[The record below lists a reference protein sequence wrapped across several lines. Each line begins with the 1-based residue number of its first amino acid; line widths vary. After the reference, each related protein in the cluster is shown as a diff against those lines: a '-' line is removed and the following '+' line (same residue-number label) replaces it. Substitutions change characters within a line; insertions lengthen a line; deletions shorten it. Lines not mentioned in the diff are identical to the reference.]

1 MDTRAKIEIALGK
14 TKADIILRGGLI
26 ANVLTKEILESDVV
40 ITAGYIGHVGK
51 DTSDFEG
58 KKTRIIDLKGK
69 IICPGLIES
78 HIHVE
83 SSMLSVTQF
92 SRAVIPHGTTT
103 CVIDPHELVNVT
115 GVQGLEVFL
124 EQAKKSPIRF
134 LVEAPSCVPSSPG
147 FETSGAELNSATIT
161 KLMEREDIFALA
173 EMMNYPGVLFT
184 DKEVLA
190 KIDAA
195 KNVNKLIE
203 GHAPLLKGKELQA
216 YIAAGISSDHEASS
230 AEEVLEKLRLG
241 MKIQLREGSFAR
253 DLSNI
258 VHEIKEMEID
268 TRNIMIASDDRNPV
282 DLFEKGHLDYS
293 FRLAVK
299 AGMDPMTVL
308 QMLTINPATHLGLDN
323 EIGSIAP
330 GKIADLIIVD
340 NLKNFNL
347 MTTIIDGKI
356 QFEEG
361 ELKEK
366 YRKEKYPNF
375 VVNTMFNLEIPQLAD
390 IMFRI
395 NEGKTVKVR
404 TIGVNEHSLV
414 TDSLV
419 SELKVVDKFIV
430 PDLENDILPV
440 IVMNR
445 HTSESNIGKG
455 FVKGLGIKNGAIAS
469 TVAHDCHQLICVG
482 TCYDMMIEAIWEL
495 KDSNGGLV
503 IVTEEENTVL
513 PLEFAGIMSVKKY
526 EDVIADFKNLGEAL
540 EKLTSKISEPFMALA
555 FVALPVI
562 PHLKLTDR
570 GLVDV
575 DKFEIIDVVTEKS

>member
-1 MDTRAKIEIALGK
+1 MDTKTKIESALGK
-14 TKADIILRGGLI
+14 TKADIILRGGVV
-26 ANVLTKEILESDVV
+26 ANVLTKEILESDVA
-40 ITAGYIGHVGK
+40 ITAGYISHVGK
-51 DTSDFEG
+51 ETADFEDN
-58 KKTRIIDLKGK
+58 KTRIIELEGK
-69 IICPGLIES
+69 MICPGLIES

-83 SSMLSVTQF
+83 SSMLSITQF

-103 CVIDPHELVNVT
+103 CVIDPHELVNVA
-115 GVQGLEVFL
+115 GVQGLEIFL
-124 EQAKKSPIRF
+124 EQAKESPIRF
-134 LVEAPSCVPSSPG
+134 LVEAPSCVPSLPG

-184 DKEVLA
+184 DNEVLA

-195 KNVNKLIE
+195 KKTGKLIE

-230 AEEVLEKLRLG
+230 IEEVLEKLRLG
-241 MKIQLREGSFAR
+241 MKIQLREGSFAK
-253 DLSNI
+253 DLSNV
-258 VHEIKEMEID
+258 VHELKEMEID

-282 DLFEKGHLDYS
+282 DLLEKGHLDYS
-293 FRLAVK
+293 FRLAVN
-299 AGMDPMTVL
+299 AGMNPMTVL
-308 QMLTINPATHLGLDN
+308 QMLTINPATHLGMDN

-330 GKIADLIIVD
+330 GKVADLIIVD

-347 MTTIIDGKI
+347 ITTIIGGQIHFD
-356 QFEEG
+356 EG
-361 ELKEK
+361 ELKVK
-366 YRKEKYPNF
+366 SKEDKYPKF
-375 VVNTMFNLEIPQLAD
+375 VVNTMFNLEIPQLTD
-390 IMFRI
+390 IMFMVP
-395 NEGKTVKVR
+395 EEEKVKVR
-404 TIGVNEHSLV
+404 TIGLNEHSLI

-419 SELKVVDKFIV
+419 SELEVVDKFIV
-430 PDLENDILPV
+430 PDLENDVLPV

-445 HTSESNIGKG
+445 HTSEQNIGKG

-482 TCYDMMIEAIWEL
+482 TCYNMMIKAIREL

-503 IVTEEENTVL
+503 VVTEEENTVL
-513 PLEFAGIMSVKKY
+513 PLEFAGIMSVKTY
-526 EDVIADFKNLGEAL
+526 EEVIADFKRLEGAL
-540 EKLTSKISEPFMALA
+540 EKIASKISEPFMALA

-575 DKFEIIDVVTEKS
+575 DKFEMADVIIE

>member
-1 MDTRAKIEIALGK
+1 MDTKAKIEIALGK
-14 TKADIILRGGLI
+14 IKADIILRGGVVV
-26 ANVLTKEILESDVV
+26 NVLTKEILESDVV
-40 ITAGYIGHVGK
+40 ITAGYISHVGK
-51 DTSDFEG
+51 DTADFED

-103 CVIDPHELVNVT
+103 CVIDPHELVNVS

-124 EQAKKSPIRF
+124 KQAKKSPIRF
-134 LVEAPSCVPSSPG
+134 LVEAPSCVPSLPG
-147 FETSGAELNSATIT
+147 FETSGAEINSLAIT
-161 KLMEREDIFALA
+161 DLMGREDIFALA

-195 KNVNKLIE
+195 KSVGKLVE

-230 AEEVLEKLRLG
+230 IDEVLEKLRLG
-241 MKIQLREGSFAR
+241 MKIQLREGSFAK
-253 DLSNI
+253 DLSN
-258 VHEIKEMEID
+258 VVKELKELEID

-282 DLFEKGHLDYS
+282 DLFDKGHLDHSY
-293 FRLAVK
+293 RLAVNS
-299 AGMDPMTVL
+299 GMDPLTVL

-330 GKIADLIIVD
+330 GKVADLIIVD

-347 MTTIIDGKI
+347 ITTIIEGQI
-356 QFEEG
+356 HFEEG
-361 ELKEK
+361 ELKEIS
-366 YRKEKYPNF
+366 KESKYPNF
-375 VVNTMFNLEIPQLAD
+375 IVNTLRNLEIPQLTD
-390 IMFRI
+390 IMVMVP
-395 NEGKTVKVR
+395 EKESVKVR
-404 TIGVNEHSLV
+404 TIGVNEHSLI

-419 SELKVVDKFIV
+419 SELRIIDKFIA

-445 HTSESNIGKG
+445 HTSERYIGKG

-469 TVAHDCHQLICVG
+469 TIAHDCHQLICVG
-482 TCYDMMIEAIWEL
+482 TDYNMMIEAIWEL
-495 KDSNGGLV
+495 KDSNGGLAV
-503 IVTEEENTVL
+503 VTEEENTVL
-513 PLEFAGIMSVKKY
+513 PLEFAGIMSVKTY
-526 EDVIADFKNLGEAL
+526 EEVVDDFKILEKAL
-540 EKLTSKISEPFMALA
+540 EKLSPKISEPFMALA
-555 FVALPVI
+555 FIALPVI
-562 PHLKLTDR
+562 PHLKITDQ
-570 GLVDV
+570 GLMDV
-575 DKFEIIDVVTEKS
+575 DKFELTDLIVD

>member
-1 MDTRAKIEIALGK
+1 MDTKAKIEIALGK
-14 TKADIILRGGLI
+14 IKADIILRGGVVV
-26 ANVLTKEILESDVV
+26 NVLTKEILESDVV
-40 ITAGYIGHVGK
+40 ITAGYISHVGK
-51 DTSDFEG
+51 DTADFED

-103 CVIDPHELVNVT
+103 CVIDPHELVNVS

-124 EQAKKSPIRF
+124 KQAKKSPIRF
-134 LVEAPSCVPSSPG
+134 LVEAPSCVPSLPG
-147 FETSGAELNSATIT
+147 FETSGAEINSLAIT
-161 KLMEREDIFALA
+161 DLMGREDIFALA

-195 KNVNKLIE
+195 KSVGKLVE

-230 AEEVLEKLRLG
+230 IDEVLEKLRLG
-241 MKIQLREGSFAR
+241 MKIQLREGSFAK
-253 DLSNI
+253 DLSN
-258 VHEIKEMEID
+258 VVKELKELEID

-282 DLFEKGHLDYS
+282 DLFDKGHLDHSY
-293 FRLAVK
+293 RLAVNS
-299 AGMDPMTVL
+299 GMDPLTVL

-330 GKIADLIIVD
+330 GKVADLIIVD

-347 MTTIIDGKI
+347 ITTIIEGQI
-356 QFEEG
+356 HFEEG
-361 ELKEK
+361 ELKEIS
-366 YRKEKYPNF
+366 KESKYPNF
-375 VVNTMFNLEIPQLAD
+375 IVNTLRNLEIPQLTD
-390 IMFRI
+390 IMVMVS
-395 NEGKTVKVR
+395 EKESVKVR
-404 TIGVNEHSLV
+404 TIGVNEHSLI

-419 SELKVVDKFIV
+419 SELRIIDKFIA

-445 HTSESNIGKG
+445 HTSERYIGKG

-469 TVAHDCHQLICVG
+469 TIAHDCHQLICVG
-482 TCYDMMIEAIWEL
+482 TDYNMMIEAIWEL
-495 KDSNGGLV
+495 KDSNGGLAV
-503 IVTEEENTVL
+503 VTEEENTVL
-513 PLEFAGIMSVKKY
+513 PLEFAGIMSVKTY
-526 EDVIADFKNLGEAL
+526 EEVVDDFKILEKAL
-540 EKLTSKISEPFMALA
+540 EKLSPKISEPFMALA
-555 FVALPVI
+555 FIALPVI
-562 PHLKLTDR
+562 PHLKITDQ
-570 GLVDV
+570 GLMDV
-575 DKFEIIDVVTEKS
+575 DKFELTDLIVD

>member
-1 MDTRAKIEIALGK
+1 
-14 TKADIILRGGLI
+14 GGVVV
-26 ANVLTKEILESDVV
+26 NVLTKEILESDVV
-40 ITAGYIGHVGK
+40 ITAGYISHVGK
-51 DTSDFEG
+51 DTADFED

-103 CVIDPHELVNVT
+103 CVIDPHELVNVS

-124 EQAKKSPIRF
+124 KQAKKSPIRF
-134 LVEAPSCVPSSPG
+134 LVEAPSCVPSLPG
-147 FETSGAELNSATIT
+147 FETSGAEINSLAIT
-161 KLMEREDIFALA
+161 DLMGREDIFALA

-195 KNVNKLIE
+195 KSVGKLVE

-230 AEEVLEKLRLG
+230 IDEVLEKLRLG
-241 MKIQLREGSFAR
+241 MKIQLREGSFAK
-253 DLSNI
+253 DLSN
-258 VHEIKEMEID
+258 VVKELKELEID

-282 DLFEKGHLDYS
+282 DLFDKGHLDHSY
-293 FRLAVK
+293 RLAVNS
-299 AGMDPMTVL
+299 GMDPLTVL

-330 GKIADLIIVD
+330 GKVADLIIVD

-347 MTTIIDGKI
+347 ITTIIEGQI
-356 QFEEG
+356 HFEEG
-361 ELKEK
+361 ELKEIS
-366 YRKEKYPNF
+366 KESKYPNF
-375 VVNTMFNLEIPQLAD
+375 IVNTLRNLEIPQLTD
-390 IMFRI
+390 IMVMVP
-395 NEGKTVKVR
+395 EKESVKVR
-404 TIGVNEHSLV
+404 TIGVNEHSLI

-419 SELKVVDKFIV
+419 SELRIIDKFIA

-445 HTSESNIGKG
+445 HTSERYIGKG

-469 TVAHDCHQLICVG
+469 TIAHDCHQLICVG
-482 TCYDMMIEAIWEL
+482 TDYNMMIEAIWEL
-495 KDSNGGLV
+495 KDSNGGLAV
-503 IVTEEENTVL
+503 VTEEENTVL
-513 PLEFAGIMSVKKY
+513 PLEFAGIMSVKTY
-526 EDVIADFKNLGEAL
+526 EEVVDDFKILEKAL
-540 EKLTSKISEPFMALA
+540 EKLSPKISEPFMALA
-555 FVALPVI
+555 FIALPVI
-562 PHLKLTDR
+562 PHLKITDQ
-570 GLVDV
+570 GLMDV
-575 DKFEIIDVVTEKS
+575 DKFELTDLIVD